1 MRRALVTGLLI
12 SAVGMLVTA
21 ALLAVAGTVHVVDVR
36 LDLRV
41 LALGTLVFAV
51 SGLVE
56 EVLFRLLLLG
66 GLRRLLH
73 SATAA
78 LVISSLA
85 FAALEMVTTD
95 GTTALSVTSTALGG
109 IMYGV
114 AFLRTGRLWLPVGM
128 HVGWNWVQGTV
139 LGFPVSGT
147 TDYSGAFTELA
158 TSGPVWLG
166 GGAYGPEASV
176 FSLVGRLVIIA
187 LVLAATRQPSAWPS
201 SDDSSGTGSPR
212 TRNRR

>member
-1 MRRALVTGLLI
+1 
-12 SAVGMLVTA
+12 MLVIT
-21 ALLAVAGTVHVVDVR
+21 ALLAAAGTVHVLDVR

-41 LALGTLVFAV
+41 LALGTLVFAI

-73 SATAA
+73 SAVAA
-78 LVISSLA
+78 LVLSSLA
-85 FAALEMVTTD
+85 FAGLELLTTD
-95 GTTALSVTSTALGG
+95 GTTPLSVTSTVLGG
-109 IMYGV
+109 FMYGV
-114 AFLRTGRLWLPVGM
+114 AYLRTGRLWLPVGL

-158 TSGPVWLG
+158 RSGPAWLG
-166 GGAYGPEASV
+166 GGEYGPEGSV

-187 LVLAATRQPSAWPS
+187 LVVVATRQSSSWPS
-201 SDDSSGTGSPR
+201 PDGSSGGDSPR

>member
-128 HVGWNWVQGTV
+128 HFGWNWVQGTV